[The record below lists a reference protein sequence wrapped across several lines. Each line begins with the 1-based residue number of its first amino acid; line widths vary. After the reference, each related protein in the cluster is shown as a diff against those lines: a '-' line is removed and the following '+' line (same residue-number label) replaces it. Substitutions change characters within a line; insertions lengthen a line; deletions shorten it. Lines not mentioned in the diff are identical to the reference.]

1 MVQAGPSGTPGRD
14 YDIVQLH
21 LVTNAPR
28 APSPSPGESCWAWQ
42 HRERG
47 PVVAEFEQDERHDGP
62 RVLSADQAT
71 ADAAD
76 LKAGIGELAALVS
89 GSFGLTELLTRVA
102 TSAAKAIPG
111 ADGAGVTL
119 LRLDR
124 PDNLVEA
131 LAASHPFVSEI
142 DEIQYVT
149 LNEGPCITAAL
160 EGRTVRSGS
169 LGGEK
174 MWPRF
179 GPRVG
184 RLGIHSAL
192 SLPLIIPGQVVGAIN
207 VYARGKD
214 VFDDHA
220 AELGEL
226 FAAPAAVVVHN
237 AQILA
242 QALALTVQLQAALS
256 SRPLI
261 DQAIGL
267 MRGRTGGSAEEA
279 FARLREISQ
288 SDHTKL
294 ADVARHIVDEAVR
307 RARSRHTDS

>member
-1 MVQAGPSGTPGRD
+1 
-14 YDIVQLH
+14 
-21 LVTNAPR
+21 
-28 APSPSPGESCWAWQ
+28 
-42 HRERG
+42 
-47 PVVAEFEQDERHDGP
+47 
-62 RVLSADQAT
+62 
-71 ADAAD
+71 
-76 LKAGIGELAALVS
+76 
-89 GSFGLTELLTRVA
+89 
-102 TSAAKAIPG
+102 
-111 ADGAGVTL
+111 VTL
-119 LRLDR
+119 LRMDR
-124 PDNLVEA
+124 SDNRVEA

-160 EGRTVRSGS
+160 DGRTVRSGS

-192 SLPLIIPGQVVGAIN
+192 SLPLLLPGQVVGAIN

-226 FAAPAAVVVHN
+226 FAAPAAVAVHN
-237 AQILA
+237 AQILT
-242 QALALTVQLQAALS
+242 QALVLTAQLQTALS
-256 SRPLI
+256 TRPAI

-267 MRGRTGGSAEEA
+267 LRGRSGGTADEA
-279 FARLREISQ
+279 FNALRAISQ
-288 SDHTKL
+288 SEHLKL
-294 ADVARHIVDEAVR
+294 ADVAQRMVDEAVR
-307 RARSRHTDS
+307 RARARHTHS